1 MLNEK
6 RYNVDRFG
14 EHDKIYF
21 GNKERAYTIEP
32 DSLEKKKYDI
42 FSDFLASFVYKHAY
56 KDSMNGMSQQ
66 AKDYVFE
73 KDFEKLMNVYE
84 AVSEVRLKNNMKSL
98 GINTYLNNIKANG
111 VEISVSEELRDK
123 IEQGIY
129 LKNKGK
135 EISANVNF
143 DEGIAIKKNTVKI

>member
-1 MLNEK
+1 MLNDK

-14 EHDKIYF
+14 EHDKIYY

-32 DSLEKKKYDI
+32 DSMEKKKYDV

-56 KDSMNGMSQQ
+56 KDGLNGMSQQ
-66 AKDYVFE
+66 AKNYVFE

-84 AVSEVRLKNNMKSL
+84 AVSDIRLKHNMKSL
-98 GINTYLNNIKANG
+98 GVSTYLNNIKANG

-135 EISANVNF
+135 EISSNIDF
-143 DEGIAIKKNTVKI
+143 DDGISIRKNTVKL